1 MNSIFNLHRETNR
14 SWPKRKPTTQSLLR
28 SPLFILAISLLTLF
42 LLLFLSI
49 STFQTSKSLF
59 SAQTLSTQNHQ
70 CGKIRASSR
79 AGEKFLWYAP
89 HSGFSN
95 QLSELKNAALMAGIL
110 NRTLVVPPIL
120 DHHAVVLGSCP
131 KFRVT
136 APNEIRASVWN
147 HAVESMKSGRYVS
160 MADIIDISRLESA
173 SLRVIDFRDFAAS
186 FCGVNM
192 DSTCVND
199 LKPGS
204 SSLFDSLMECGNVLS
219 GVQGNVG
226 GCLYAVEEDCRTTVW
241 TYENGDDGKLD
252 SFQPD
257 EQLKR
262 KKKISYVRKRRD
274 LLKTLGP
281 GSEADSATVLA
292 FGSLFSASYKGSE
305 SYIDIQKVKNGD
317 FIPFVPKILNA
328 GKKFALERIRDP
340 FVCAQLRLLDGQFKN
355 HWKATFQGLRQK
367 LESLNQG
374 DGQPV
379 NIFVMTD
386 LPRGN
391 WSGTYLGELASDEK
405 RFKLH
410 FLWEEDR
417 LVAETARQLA
427 KRGSR
432 GNVDC
437 PRQKSPDV
445 LLYIEES
452 VCSCASLGFVGTAGS
467 TIAESVELMRRSDVC
482 SILNRTAR

>member
-1 MNSIFNLHRETNR
+1 MNAIFNLQRETNKL
-14 SWPKRKPTTQSLLR
+14 WPKRKPTTQSLLR
-28 SPLFILAISLLTLF
+28 SPFFILAISLLTLF

-59 SAQTLSTQNHQ
+59 STQTLNTQKPQ
-70 CGKIRASSR
+70 CGKFHASAR
-79 AGEKFLWYAP
+79 EGEKFLWYAP

-95 QLSELKNAALMAGIL
+95 QLSELKNAAVMARIL

-147 HAVESMKSGRYVS
+147 HAVELMKSGRYVS
-160 MADIIDISRLESA
+160 MTDIIDISPLASA
-173 SLRVIDFRDFAAS
+173 SLRAIDFRVFAAS
-186 FCGVNM
+186 FCGVDV
-192 DSTCVND
+192 DSTCANY

-204 SSLFDSLMECGNVLS
+204 SSSFDILRECGNVQS
-219 GVQGNVG
+219 GIEGNIG
-226 GCLYAVEEDCRTTVW
+226 GCLYAVKEDCRTTVW
-241 TYENGDDGKLD
+241 TYENGDDGELD

-257 EQLKR
+257 EQLK
-262 KKKISYVRKRRD
+262 KKKRISYVRKRRD
-274 LLKTLGP
+274 VHKTLGP
-281 GSEADSATVLA
+281 GSEAGSAIVLA
-292 FGSLFSASYKGSE
+292 FGSLFSAPYKGSE
-305 SYIDIQKVKNGD
+305 SYIDIQKVKNSE
-317 FIPFVPKILNA
+317 FLPFVPEILNA
-328 GKKFALERIRDP
+328 GKKFASGRIKDP
-340 FVCAQLRLLDGQFKN
+340 FLCAQLRLLDGQFKN

-367 LESLNQG
+367 LGSLNQG
-374 DGQPV
+374 DDQPV

-386 LPRGN
+386 LPRGD
-391 WSGTYLGELASDEK
+391 WSGTYLGELASIEK

-410 FLWEEDR
+410 FLREEDR
-417 LVAETARQLA
+417 LVAETARQLG

-432 GNVDC
+432 GNLHC
-437 PRQKSPDV
+437 PHQKSLDV

-467 TIAESVELMRRSDVC
+467 TIAESIELMRKSDVC

>member
-1 MNSIFNLHRETNR
+1 
-14 SWPKRKPTTQSLLR
+14 
-28 SPLFILAISLLTLF
+28 
-42 LLLFLSI
+42 
-49 STFQTSKSLF
+49 
-59 SAQTLSTQNHQ
+59 
-70 CGKIRASSR
+70 
-79 AGEKFLWYAP
+79 
-89 HSGFSN
+89 
-95 QLSELKNAALMAGIL
+95 
-110 NRTLVVPPIL
+110 
-120 DHHAVVLGSCP
+120 
-131 KFRVT
+131 
-136 APNEIRASVWN
+136 
-147 HAVESMKSGRYVS
+147 
-160 MADIIDISRLESA
+160 
-173 SLRVIDFRDFAAS
+173 
-186 FCGVNM
+186 M

-204 SSLFDSLMECGNVLS
+204 SSLFDSLMECGNVL
-219 GVQGNVG
+219 
-226 GCLYAVEEDCRTTVW
+226 TTVW

-391 WSGTYLGELASDEK
+391 
-405 RFKLH
+405 